1 MPARTLAALSSLL
14 APLAALA
21 QQAGGQADNG
31 TPTRAGYAW
40 LWIIAGVAVLVALFR
55 LFFSGR
61 GEGPEPPARH
71 P

>member
-1 MPARTLAALSSLL
+1 MSARTLAVLSSLL

-31 TPTRAGYAW
+31 TPTRAGFAW
-40 LWIIAGVAVLVALFR
+40 LWIVAAIAVLVALFS
-55 LFFSGR
+55 LFFAGR
-61 GEGPEPPARH
+61 GEGPEPPARR